1 MEPKPWPYTQELV
14 LSFWPCSN
22 WEQSTYT
29 IHRNSTRL
37 NYTSGQEALIWPK
50 IKNSFV
56 VVSKEELGGTAN
68 CRYTIISRNR
78 EVVLCSTGVLRNSL
92 IIWSCLLFLK
102 KIASQTI
109 FSNEHLFYTDSW
121 DTGGINLR
129 GQWVWGFCVGGA
141 VAGPEA
147 CCSPFSFQLSTQ
159 AAACAH
165 SHSIKLSNG
174 SGVKWQMSIG
184 FEAVRETSQVDLWI
198 STASK

>member
-22 WEQSTYT
+22 WEQSAYT
-29 IHRNSTRL
+29 LDRMSTRL

-102 KIASQTI
+102 KNCI
-109 FSNEHLFYTDSW
+109 SNPVNSCHYLADKNTLQAGSSLIDLLHYFPFHELSISYIIKEAFK
-121 DTGGINLR
+121 
-129 GQWVWGFCVGGA
+129 GQSV
-141 VAGPEA
+141 
-147 CCSPFSFQLSTQ
+147 
-159 AAACAH
+159 
-165 SHSIKLSNG
+165 KL
-174 SGVKWQMSIG
+174 
-184 FEAVRETSQVDLWI
+184 
-198 STASK
+198 